1 MSKSKTII
9 SAHEV
14 EQGSYRSYVTG
25 FVLSLVLTLTS
36 YLLTVHH
43 VISGKWALACVVAG
57 LALVQ
62 CVIQLT
68 LFLHLG
74 QEAKPKLRLLV
85 FGFMLTVVL
94 ILVGGSIWIMHNLN
108 DRQMT
113 PKFINNY
120 MQSQDDGGL

>member
-1 MSKSKTII
+1 
-9 SAHEV
+9 
-14 EQGSYRSYVTG
+14 
-25 FVLSLVLTLTS
+25 LSLVLTLTS